1 MDNNQIGIM
10 MSGDP
15 MAIMNE
21 IDTGKMTAN
30 SVCPFPY
37 NQPILNYLI
46 LYGRTQNPE
55 GAAKSMKYVIEQG
68 ADVNFGAPNGVSRS
82 ILQCYSYSHSQGF
95 KDDDLG
101 NSPGWWAA
109 TVVTYCPGR
118 PLQLTQK
125 NITKHGERVEE

>member
-68 ADVNFGAPNGVSRS
+68 ADVNFGAPNGVCKTSFMIRNILHRRRS
-82 ILQCYSYSHSQGF
+82 
-95 KDDDLG
+95 
-101 NSPGWWAA
+101 N
-109 TVVTYCPGR
+109 
-118 PLQLTQK
+118 
-125 NITKHGERVEE
+125 